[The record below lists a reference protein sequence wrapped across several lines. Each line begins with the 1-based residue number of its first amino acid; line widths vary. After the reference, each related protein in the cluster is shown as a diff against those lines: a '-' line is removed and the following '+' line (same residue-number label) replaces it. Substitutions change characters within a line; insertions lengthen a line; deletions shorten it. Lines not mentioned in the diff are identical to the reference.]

1 MKLSELL
8 KAIDIKTRNEIW
20 KTIDP
25 EIVSMHYRAD
35 TVLPGGLFVAI
46 PGLAADGHD
55 FIDQALGR
63 GASAVI
69 VQKAVQKEGIFIQVE
84 DSRKALS
91 ALAARFYS
99 YPSEKLTM
107 IGITGTNGKTTT
119 TYLIE
124 RMLNAS
130 DIPCGVI
137 GTINYRYGDKSF
149 DNPMTTPESMDLH
162 RILSEMIDDGISH
175 VIMETSSHAID
186 LNRISDIFFR
196 IGIFTNLSQDHLDYH
211 GDMNSYWACKK
222 RFFTESLDTRQK
234 KDPAIAVINCLHEEG
249 EELRS
254 LLQFQDTRPEI
265 ITIGL
270 AANHD
275 IQIEKSNITLSGI
288 TASIKT
294 PMGKMEFSSSLAGQ
308 FNLENIL
315 CAIGSGCGL
324 GLTISDMKKG
334 IETFTSVPGRL
345 EPVINQSGR
354 YVFVDYAHTPDA
366 LEKVLS
372 ALRSLTTGR
381 LICIFGCGGDR
392 DRSKRPI
399 MGCIAGKHSDLCI
412 ITSDNPRTED
422 RIAIIQ
428 DILEGIR
435 PVKSEVKDDAIAPFE
450 GYMVEPD
457 RKSAIQKGIDASLP
471 GDTILIAGKGHETYQ
486 IIGKKKTPFDDRIE
500 AEYMLKRVETL

>member
-8 KAIDIKTRNEIW
+8 KAIHINPENEIC
-20 KTIDP
+20 KTVDP

-46 PGLAADGHD
+46 PGLSADGHD
-55 FIDQALGR
+55 FIDQALDR

-99 YPSEKLTM
+99 YPSEKMTM

-119 TYLIE
+119 SYLLE
-124 RMLNAS
+124 SMLNALA
-130 DIPCGVI
+130 IPCGVI

-162 RILSEMIDDGISH
+162 RILSEMVDDGISH
-175 VIMETSSHAID
+175 VVMETSSHAID
-186 LNRISDIFFR
+186 LNRISDILFR
-196 IGIFTNLSQDHLDYH
+196 VGIFTNLSQDHLDYH
-211 GDMNSYWACKK
+211 GDMDSYWACKK

-234 KDPAIAVINCLHEEG
+234 KDQAIAVINCLDEKG

-254 LLQFQDTRPEI
+254 LLEAQDTRPRI

-270 AANHD
+270 TANHD
-275 IQIEKSNITLSGI
+275 IQIKKSNITLSGI

-294 PMGKMEFSSSLAGQ
+294 PKGDMEFSSPLVGQ

-315 CAIGSGCGL
+315 CAVGSGCGL

-334 IETFTSVPGRL
+334 IETFASVPGRL
-345 EPVINQSGR
+345 EPVINRSGR

-399 MGCIAGKHSDLCI
+399 MGCIAGKQSDLCI

-422 RIAIIQ
+422 KMAIIQ
-428 DILEGIR
+428 DILEGIH
-435 PVKSEVKDDAIAPFE
+435 PIKTQVKDDAKTPYD

-500 AEYMLKRVETL
+500 AEYMLKRVEML

>member
-8 KAIDIKTRNEIW
+8 KAVHIKAENEIRR
-20 KTIDP
+20 TVDP

-46 PGLAADGHD
+46 PGLSADGHD
-55 FIDQALGR
+55 FIDQALDR
-63 GASAVI
+63 GACAVI
-69 VQKAVQKEGIFIQVE
+69 VQKAVRKEGIFIQVE

-99 YPSEKLTM
+99 HPSDKMTM

-119 TYLIE
+119 SYLIE
-124 RMLNAS
+124 SMLNVSAV
-130 DIPCGVI
+130 PCGVI

-162 RILSEMIDDGISH
+162 RILSEMVDDGVSH
-175 VIMETSSHAID
+175 VVMETSSHAID

-196 IGIFTNLSQDHLDYH
+196 VGIFTNLSQDHLDYH
-211 GDMNSYWACKK
+211 GDMDSYWACKK

-234 KDPAIAVINCLHEEG
+234 IDPAIAVINCFHEKG

-254 LLQFQDTRPEI
+254 LLEARETRPRI
-265 ITIGL
+265 ITIGQTE
-270 AANHD
+270 NHD
-275 IQIEKSNITLSGI
+275 IQIEKSHITLSGI

-294 PMGKMEFSSSLAGQ
+294 PIGNMEFSSPLAGQ

-334 IETFTSVPGRL
+334 IESFASVPGRL
-345 EPVINQSGR
+345 EPVINRSGR

-399 MGCIAGKHSDLCI
+399 MGSIAGKLSDLCI

-422 RIAIIQ
+422 KMAIIQ
-428 DILEGIR
+428 EILEGIR
-435 PVKSEVKDDAIAPFE
+435 PVKTQVKEDAAAPFE
-450 GYMVEPD
+450 GYMIEPD

-486 IIGKKKTPFDDRIE
+486 IIGKEKTPFDDRIE
-500 AEYMLKRVETL
+500 AENMLKGVEMR